1 MPPLVTLKKKKNS
14 ENISLSIN
22 FYYNSMKFI
31 IPLVVFILSSPFIN
45 AQAFVYKPVNPAFGG
60 DTFNYQWLLS
70 SAEAQNKHKDKTV
83 TAEKQTDL
91 EKFKA
96 NLNSQLLNQISSS
109 LYKQQFGTDGI
120 KEGSYTFGS
129 YAVDV
134 YPSSEGLTLNI
145 LDTNTGEQTQVIIP
159 NQ

>member
-1 MPPLVTLKKKKNS
+1 
-14 ENISLSIN
+14 
-22 FYYNSMKFI
+22 MKFI
-31 IPLVVFILSSPFIN
+31 IILLISLVISPFIN
-45 AQAFVYKPVNPAFGG
+45 AQALVYKPVNPAFGG

-70 SAEAQNKHKDKTV
+70 SAEAQNKQKDKTV
-83 TAEKQTDL
+83 TTEKQTDL

-96 NLNSQLLNQISSS
+96 NLNSQLLSQISSS
-109 LYKQQFGTDGI
+109 LYRQQFGTDGI

-129 YAVDV
+129 YSVDV
-134 YPSSEGLTLNI
+134 FPSSDGLTMNI

>member
-1 MPPLVTLKKKKNS
+1 
-14 ENISLSIN
+14 
-22 FYYNSMKFI
+22 MKFI
-31 IPLVVFILSSPFIN
+31 LTTAIVVFLIPLSIR
-45 AQAFVYKPVNPAFGG
+45 AQALVYKPVNPAFGG

-70 SAEAQNKHKDKTV
+70 SAEAQNKQKDKTV
-83 TAEKQTDL
+83 DATPQTDL
-91 EKFKA
+91 ERFKA
-96 NLNSQLLNQISSS
+96 NLNSQLLSQISST

-129 YAVDV
+129 FSIDV
-134 YPSSEGLTLNI
+134 YPSADGLTLNI